1 MNLIKSTGTFGFF
14 TLISRILGYLR
25 DILIAIFLGTGV
37 LADAFFIAFRIPNT
51 FRRLF
56 SEGTFNAAFVPS
68 YASEI
73 TKGKKQSNKFA
84 NKIFNLLFLGLL
96 FLVFIV
102 QIFMPAFVSI
112 IAPGFV
118 ENVEKMELAI
128 SLTRITF
135 PFLFFICLA
144 SFFSAIL
151 NSHNKFASASAAP
164 IILNLILIGILLFS
178 KTLGDELVYYLSYG
192 VSFAGFLQL
201 VFLYKFV
208 RKFYV
213 LKFYFSF
220 DRTKE
225 NNLID
230 DKVKVFFKKLLP
242 SIFASG
248 VTQIN
253 ILVGTIIASFQA
265 SAVSYLYYA
274 DRIYQI
280 NLAIAGIAIGVVI
293 LPQLSK
299 YIQSKKKSKILLIQN
314 KALELSLFLTLPAS
328 AALLIASEEIISA
341 LFGYGSFDKV
351 SVLNSG
357 KALYYF
363 ALGLPAFSLIKVFSS
378 FFFANHNT
386 KIPFYISLFS
396 VLINIIISIS
406 YFNEIGFIIIPIATT
421 ISSWLNAM
429 LLFVFLKNRNLF
441 SFNNIFL
448 VRFVKIIAASLLMA
462 IFFNFLIIYFKYELA
477 FGQNIKSFY
486 LILCITLSLLFYLFV
501 SYWIKAFKVSDIKL
515 KY

>member
-1 MNLIKSTGTFGFF
+1 MNLLKSTGTFGFF
-14 TLISRILGYLR
+14 TLLSRILGYLR

-73 TKGKKQSNKFA
+73 VKGKKQSNKFA
-84 NKIFNLLFLGLL
+84 NNIFNLLFLGLL
-96 FLVFIV
+96 FLVLIV

-135 PFLFFICLA
+135 PFLFFVCLA

-151 NSHNKFASASAAP
+151 NSHNKFAAASAAP
-164 IILNLILIGILLFS
+164 IILNIILIGVLLFS
-178 KTLGDELVYYLSYG
+178 KLLGDNLVFYLSYG
-192 VSFAGFLQL
+192 VSFSGFLQL

-208 RKFYV
+208 RKFYS
-213 LKFYFSF
+213 LKLDFKIKTNS
-220 DRTKE
+220 K
-225 NNLID
+225 I
-230 DKVKVFFKKLLP
+230 KVFFKKLLP

-280 NLAIAGIAIGVVI
+280 NLAIAGIAIGVVV

-299 YIQSKKKSKILLIQN
+299 HIQSKKISKIHLIQN

-341 LFGYGSFDKV
+341 LFGYGSFDQE
-351 SVLNSG
+351 SAINSG

-378 FFFANHNT
+378 FFFANHDT

-396 VLINIIISIS
+396 VLINIVISIS

-421 ISSWLNAM
+421 ISSWLNAI
-429 LLFVFLKNRNLF
+429 LLFAFLKNRDLF

-448 VRFVKIIAASLLMA
+448 VRFVKIIIASLFMA
-462 IFFNFLIIYFKYELA
+462 IFFNFLITYFKYELA
-477 FGQNIKSFY
+477 FNQNIKSFY
-486 LILCITLSLLFYLFV
+486 LILSVILSLLFYLFV
-501 SYWIKAFKVSDIKL
+501 SYWIKAFKTSDIKL

>member
-1 MNLIKSTGTFGFF
+1 MNLLKSTGTFGFF
-14 TLISRILGYLR
+14 TLLSRILGYLR

-37 LADAFFIAFRIPNT
+37 LADVFFIAFRIPNT

-73 TKGKKQSNKFA
+73 VKGKKQSNKFA
-84 NKIFNLLFLGLL
+84 NNIFNLLFLGLL
-96 FLVFIV
+96 FLVLIV

-135 PFLFFICLA
+135 PFLFFVCLA

-151 NSHNKFASASAAP
+151 NSHNKFAAASAAP
-164 IILNLILIGILLFS
+164 IILNIILIGVLLFS
-178 KTLGDELVYYLSYG
+178 KLLGDNLVFYLSYG

-208 RKFYV
+208 RKFYS
-213 LKFYFSF
+213 LKLDFKIKTNS
-220 DRTKE
+220 K
-225 NNLID
+225 I
-230 DKVKVFFKKLLP
+230 KVFFKKLLP

-280 NLAIAGIAIGVVI
+280 NLAIAGIAIGVVV

-299 YIQSKKKSKILLIQN
+299 HIQTKKKSKIHLIQN

-341 LFGYGSFDKV
+341 LFGYGSFDQV

-378 FFFANHNT
+378 FFFANHDT

-396 VLINIIISIS
+396 VLINIVISIS

-421 ISSWLNAM
+421 ISSWLNAI
-429 LLFVFLKNRNLF
+429 LLFAFLKNRDLF

-448 VRFVKIIAASLLMA
+448 VRFVKIIVASLLMA
-462 IFFNFLIIYFKYELA
+462 IFFNFLITYFKYELA
-477 FGQNIKSFY
+477 FNQNIKSFY
-486 LILCITLSLLFYLFV
+486 LILSVILSLLFYLFV
-501 SYWIKAFKVSDIKL
+501 SYWIKAFKTSDIKL